1 VANYG
6 RGYGHGAGICQVG
19 AYEMARDGRTC
30 AEILEYYFP
39 GAHVRKL
46 Y

>member
-1 VANYG
+1 MAIFG
-6 RGYGHGAGICQVG
+6 RGYGHGAGMCQVG
-19 AYEMARDGRTC
+19 AYEMARDGKTT

-39 GAHVRKL
+39 GARIQKL